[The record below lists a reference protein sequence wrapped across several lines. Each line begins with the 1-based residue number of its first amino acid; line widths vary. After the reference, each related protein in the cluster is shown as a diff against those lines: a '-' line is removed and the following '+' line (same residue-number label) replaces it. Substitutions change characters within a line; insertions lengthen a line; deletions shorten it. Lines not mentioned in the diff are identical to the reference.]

1 MSSASAIA
9 HNVKALRGSSGM
21 SQTRLAAL
29 TGLSQTW
36 ISRLEAGDENPT
48 LETLETLERLAN
60 AFGVT
65 PVDLLKVDAA

>member
-36 ISRLEAGDENPT
+36 ISRLAAGDENP
-48 LETLETLERLAN
+48 TLETLERLAN

>member
-9 HNVKALRGSSGM
+9 YNVKALRVSSGM

-48 LETLETLERLAN
+48 LETLERLAN
-60 AFGVT
+60 AFGVA